1 MEIESPEPS
10 PLAGSSAVTTQELG
24 DEISRVAGHLA
35 AATCRWLLLVADFD
49 KREGWADDGIA
60 SCAYWLSWRCGIAPG
75 TAREQ
80 VRVARRLTVLPVIT
94 GRFATGE
101 LSYAKVRA
109 ITRIATPDTE
119 AQLID
124 FALHATA
131 SQLED
136 MVREFKS
143 CERRAR
149 ATDERR
155 RKRRYLRHRY
165 DADGCMIITVR
176 LAPEDGA
183 VVLDQLEDL
192 VRLDGLDE
200 VVAAEDA
207 DAKTRP
213 VDVSAETADAT
224 PEPDTEPDN
233 TTEPLP
239 GEQARADALVA
250 MARRAAT
257 TLDDDAS
264 VAHDRAH
271 LLIHVDAD
279 TLFGLAEGRSH
290 LEHGPTLARSTVC
303 ELGCDATMAV
313 LVEDGKGN
321 PLHLGDTTP
330 TVSRRQKRALL
341 ARDKGCRFPGCAA
354 RRYLHA
360 HHIVHW
366 IHGGPTCV
374 ANLAL
379 LCGRHHRAV
388 HRRGFGVTGTNGELT
403 FTRPDGTIIQPAPTQ
418 HGEADAIML
427 ENQRLDI
434 NITAETTRS
443 LSNGEPYDHAAVC
456 DALLCILHPELMR
469 PKWLNVPAETAA

>member
-1 MEIESPEPS
+1 M
-10 PLAGSSAVTTQELG
+10 TTQELG
-24 DEISRVAGHLA
+24 DEISRVAGNLA
-35 AATCRWLLLVADFD
+35 AATCRWLLLVAEFD
-49 KREGWADDGIA
+49 KREGWVDDGIA
-60 SCAYWLSWRCGIAPG
+60 SCAYWLSWRCGVAPG

-94 GRFATGE
+94 ARFATGE

-165 DADGCMIITVR
+165 DPDGCMIITIR

-183 VVLDQLEDL
+183 VVLDHLEDL
-192 VRLDGLDE
+192 VRLDDLE
-200 VVAAEDA
+200 KVVVAEDP
-207 DAKTRP
+207 DAKAGP

-224 PEPDTEPDN
+224 PEPDIEPDN
-233 TTEPLP
+233 TLEASP
-239 GEQARADALVA
+239 GEKARADALVA

-279 TLFGLAEGRSH
+279 ALFGFHDGRSH
-290 LEHGPTLARSTVC
+290 LEHGPALARSTVC
-303 ELGCDATMAV
+303 ELGCDATIAV
-313 LVEDGKGN
+313 LVEDDKGN

-341 ARDKGCRFPGCAA
+341 ARDKGCRFPGCRA

-366 IHGGPTCV
+366 IRGGATCV
-374 ANLAL
+374 PNLAL

-388 HRRGFGVTGTNGELT
+388 HRRGFGVTGTNGDLT
-403 FTRPDGTIIQPAPTQ
+403 FTRPDGTIIQPVPEQ
-418 HGEADAIML
+418 RGDGEAVVV
-427 ENQRLDI
+427 ENQRLGLD
-434 NITAETTRS
+434 ITAETTRS
-443 LSNGEPYDHAAVC
+443 LSNGERYDHAAVC
-456 DALLCILHPELMR
+456 DALLCILRPDLMR
-469 PKWLNVPAETAA
+469 PRWLNVSAETAA